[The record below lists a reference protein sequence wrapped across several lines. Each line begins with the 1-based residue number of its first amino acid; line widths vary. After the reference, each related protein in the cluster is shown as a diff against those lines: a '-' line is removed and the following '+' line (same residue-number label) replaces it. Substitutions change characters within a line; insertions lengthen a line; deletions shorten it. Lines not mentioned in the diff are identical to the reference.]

1 MALDAVCLRAVL
13 EELRPQLLDLR
24 IDKVQQPARDQ
35 VILLVRGNR
44 RLLLNA
50 GANAPR
56 LQLTELTRDNPAEP
70 PMFCM
75 LLRKHLVGGR
85 VESLTQPGMERAA
98 ELALRVTDEFGRE
111 SRRYLILE
119 AIGRR
124 SNLILLDGERRIID
138 CLRRVDSEMSP
149 ERQVLPGL
157 FYELPPTHEKRPFT
171 EGTEEDFRAALA
183 AARPER
189 QADAFL
195 LDTYFGLSPLV
206 ARELVFQAAGD
217 SGKRVYELTPEAA
230 SGLWKA
236 VMDLRRRVEEGDYQ
250 PICLC
255 REGKAAEF
263 SYLPIRQYGKLMENR
278 EMESFSALMDTFY
291 ESRERE
297 ERTRQRGQDLI
308 RSVTSARDRCRR
320 KLNQQRQEFDRCQD
334 RDRLRISG
342 ELITA
347 NLYRMERGQSKLVAE
362 NYYDPEGGEITI
374 PLDPLL
380 TPQQNAAKYYK
391 RYTKAR
397 TAERYLTEQMAIAE
411 RDEAYLESVLEELR
425 QAETEQDF
433 LDIREELRE
442 NGFLKRS
449 GKEKNVL
456 KRATKPREFRT
467 SGGWRVLVGRN
478 NRQND
483 QLTTKTADYRD
494 LWLHTRKIHGSHV
507 ILCSGGQEVPEED
520 LRQAARLAAY
530 FSQARDSANVPVDC
544 AAVRYVKKPAGARPG
559 MVTYTNARTVYVT
572 PEEAEVKALFTER
585 RGKNGGGVRD
595 RSPQ

>member
-1 MALDAVCLRAVL
+1 MALDAVCLRAVI

-24 IDKVQQPARDQ
+24 VDKVQQPSRDQ
-35 VILLVRGNR
+35 VILLLRGSR

-50 GANAPR
+50 GAGSPR
-56 LQLTELTRDNPAEP
+56 IHFTELLRDNPAEP

-75 LLRKHLVGGR
+75 LLRKYLVGGR
-85 VESLTQPGMERAA
+85 VESLTQPGMERSA
-98 ELALRVTDEFGRE
+98 ELTLRVTDEFGRE
-111 SRRYLILE
+111 SRRTLVLE

-124 SNLILLDGERRIID
+124 SNLILLDEERRIID

-171 EGTEEDFRAALA
+171 EGDEADFRAALA
-183 AARPER
+183 AANPER
-189 QADAFL
+189 PADAFL

-217 SGKRVYELTPEAA
+217 SGKRVYELTEAQETA
-230 SGLWKA
+230 LWQA
-236 VMDLRRRVEEGDYQ
+236 VLSLRQRVEDGDFQ
-250 PICLC
+250 PICLY
-255 REGKAAEF
+255 RDGKPAEF
-263 SYLPIRQYGKLMENR
+263 SYLPIRQYGDLMENR
-278 EMESFSALMDTFY
+278 EMESFSALMDVFY

-320 KLNQQRQEFDRCQD
+320 KLAQQRQEFAKCQD
-334 RDRLRISG
+334 RDQLRISG

-347 NLYRMERGQSKLVAE
+347 NLYRMERGQTKLTAE
-362 NYYDPEGGEITI
+362 NYYDPDCREITI

-397 TAERYLTEQMAIAE
+397 TAEKYLTEQMALAE

-433 LDIREELRE
+433 LDIRAELRE

-449 GKEKNVL
+449 GKEKKEL

-494 LWLHTRKIHGSHV
+494 LWLHTQKIHGSHV
-507 ILCSGGQEVPEED
+507 ILCCQGQEVPEED
-520 LRQAARLAAY
+520 LLQAARLAAY
-530 FSQARDSANVPVDC
+530 FSQAKDSANVPVDC

-559 MVTYTNARTVYVT
+559 MVTYTNARTLYVT
-572 PEEAEVKALFTER
+572 PEEAEVKALSAER
-585 RGKNGGGVRD
+585 KGKNGGEVR
-595 RSPQ
+595 Q

>member
-1 MALDAVCLRAVL
+1 MALDAVCLRAVI

-24 IDKVQQPARDQ
+24 VDKVQQPSRDQ
-35 VILLVRGNR
+35 VILLLRGSR

-50 GANAPR
+50 GAGSPR
-56 LQLTELTRDNPAEP
+56 IHFTELLRDNPAEP

-75 LLRKHLVGGR
+75 LLRKYLVGGR
-85 VESLTQPGMERAA
+85 VESLTQPGMERSA
-98 ELALRVTDEFGRE
+98 ELTLRVTDEFGRE
-111 SRRYLILE
+111 SRRTLVLE

-124 SNLILLDGERRIID
+124 SNLILLDEERRIID

-171 EGTEEDFRAALA
+171 EGDEADFRAALA
-183 AARPER
+183 AANPER
-189 QADAFL
+189 PADAFL

-217 SGKRVYELTPEAA
+217 SGKRVYELTEAQETA
-230 SGLWKA
+230 LWQA
-236 VMDLRRRVEEGDYQ
+236 VLSLRQRVEDGDFQ
-250 PICLC
+250 PICLY
-255 REGKAAEF
+255 RDGKPAEF
-263 SYLPIRQYGKLMENR
+263 SYLPIRQYGDLMENR
-278 EMESFSALMDTFY
+278 EMESFSALMDVFY

-320 KLNQQRQEFDRCQD
+320 KLAQQRQEFAKCQD
-334 RDRLRISG
+334 RDQLRISG

-347 NLYRMERGQSKLVAE
+347 NLYRMERGQTKLTAE
-362 NYYDPEGGEITI
+362 NYYDPDCREITI

-397 TAERYLTEQMAIAE
+397 TAEKYLTEQMALAE

-433 LDIREELRE
+433 LDIRAELRE

-449 GKEKNVL
+449 GKEKKEL
-456 KRATKPREFRT
+456 KRVTKPREFRT

-494 LWLHTRKIHGSHV
+494 LWLHTQKIHGSHV
-507 ILCSGGQEVPEED
+507 ILCCQGQEVPEED
-520 LRQAARLAAY
+520 LLQAARLAAY
-530 FSQARDSANVPVDC
+530 FSQAKDSANVPVDC

-559 MVTYTNARTVYVT
+559 MVTYTNARTLYVT
-572 PEEAEVKALFTER
+572 PEEAEVKALSAER
-585 RGKNGGGVRD
+585 KGKNGGEVR
-595 RSPQ
+595 Q

>member
-1 MALDAVCLRAVL
+1 MALDAVCLRAVI

-24 IDKVQQPARDQ
+24 VDKVQQPSRDQ
-35 VILLVRGNR
+35 VILLLRGSR

-50 GANAPR
+50 GAGSPR
-56 LQLTELTRDNPAEP
+56 IHFTELLRDNPAEP

-75 LLRKHLVGGR
+75 LLRKYLVGGR
-85 VESLTQPGMERAA
+85 VESLTQPGMERSA
-98 ELALRVTDEFGRE
+98 ELTLRVTDEFGRE
-111 SRRYLILE
+111 SRRTLVLE

-124 SNLILLDGERRIID
+124 SNLILLDEERRIID

-171 EGTEEDFRAALA
+171 EGDEADFRAALA
-183 AARPER
+183 AANPER
-189 QADAFL
+189 PADAFL

-217 SGKRVYELTPEAA
+217 SGKRVYELTEAQETA
-230 SGLWKA
+230 LWQA
-236 VMDLRRRVEEGDYQ
+236 VLSLRQRVEDGDFQ
-250 PICLC
+250 PICLY
-255 REGKAAEF
+255 RDGKPAEF
-263 SYLPIRQYGKLMENR
+263 SYLPIRQYGDLMENR
-278 EMESFSALMDTFY
+278 EMESFSALMDVFY

-320 KLNQQRQEFDRCQD
+320 KLAQQRQEYAKCQD
-334 RDRLRISG
+334 RDQLRISG

-347 NLYRMERGQSKLVAE
+347 NLYRMERGQTKLTAE
-362 NYYDPEGGEITI
+362 NYYDPDCREITI

-397 TAERYLTEQMAIAE
+397 TAEKYLTEQMALAE

-433 LDIREELRE
+433 LDIRAELRE

-449 GKEKNVL
+449 GKEKKEL

-494 LWLHTRKIHGSHV
+494 LWLHTQKIHGSHV
-507 ILCSGGQEVPEED
+507 ILCCQGQEVPEED
-520 LRQAARLAAY
+520 LLQAARLAAY
-530 FSQARDSANVPVDC
+530 FSQAKDSANVPVDC

-559 MVTYTNARTVYVT
+559 MVTYTNARTLYVT
-572 PEEAEVKALFTER
+572 PEEAEVKALSAER
-585 RGKNGGGVRD
+585 KGKNGGQVR
-595 RSPQ
+595 Q

>member
-1 MALDAVCLRAVL
+1 MALDAVCLRAVI

-24 IDKVQQPARDQ
+24 VDKVQQPSRDQ
-35 VILLVRGNR
+35 VILLLRGSR

-50 GANAPR
+50 SAGSPR
-56 LQLTELTRDNPAEP
+56 IHFTELLRDNPAEP

-75 LLRKHLVGGR
+75 LLRKYLVGGR
-85 VESLTQPGMERAA
+85 VESLTQPGMERSA
-98 ELALRVTDEFGRE
+98 ELTLRVTDEFGRE
-111 SRRYLILE
+111 SRRTLVLE

-124 SNLILLDGERRIID
+124 SNLILLDEERRIID

-171 EGTEEDFRAALA
+171 EGDEADFRAALA
-183 AARPER
+183 AANPER
-189 QADAFL
+189 PADAFL

-217 SGKRVYELTPEAA
+217 SGKRVYELTEAQETA
-230 SGLWKA
+230 LWQA
-236 VMDLRRRVEEGDYQ
+236 VLSLRQRVEDGDFQ
-250 PICLC
+250 PICLY
-255 REGKAAEF
+255 RDGKPAEF
-263 SYLPIRQYGKLMENR
+263 SYLPIRQYGDLMENR
-278 EMESFSALMDTFY
+278 EMESFSALMDVFY

-320 KLNQQRQEFDRCQD
+320 KLAQQRQEFAKCQD
-334 RDRLRISG
+334 RDQLRISG

-347 NLYRMERGQSKLVAE
+347 NLYRMERGQTKLTAE
-362 NYYDPEGGEITI
+362 NYYDPDCREITI

-397 TAERYLTEQMAIAE
+397 TAEKYLTEQMALAE

-433 LDIREELRE
+433 LDIRAELRE

-449 GKEKNVL
+449 GKEKKEL

-494 LWLHTRKIHGSHV
+494 LWLHTQKIHGSHV
-507 ILCSGGQEVPEED
+507 ILCCQGQAVPEED
-520 LRQAARLAAY
+520 LLQAARLAAY
-530 FSQARDSANVPVDC
+530 FSQAKDSANVPVDC
-544 AAVRYVKKPAGARPG
+544 AVVRYVKKPAGARPG
-559 MVTYTNARTVYVT
+559 MVTYTNARTLYVT
-572 PEEAEVKALFTER
+572 PEEAEVKALSAER
-585 RGKNGGGVRD
+585 KGKNGGEVR
-595 RSPQ
+595 Q

>member
-1 MALDAVCLRAVL
+1 MALDAICLQSVVR
-13 EELRPQLLDLR
+13 ELKSQIVGAR
-24 IDKVQQPARDQ
+24 IEKIQQPARDQ
-35 VILLVRGNR
+35 IVLLLRGSR
-44 RLLLNA
+44 RLLVCA
-50 GANAPR
+50 GVGQPR
-56 LQLTELTRDNPAEP
+56 LHLTRLLRDNPSQP

-75 LLRKHLVGGR
+75 LLRKYLAGGR
-85 VESLTQPGMERAA
+85 IAALRQA
-98 ELALRVTDEFGRE
+98 ELERVVELEIEALDELGE
-111 SRRYLILE
+111 QSRFRLILE
-119 AIGRR
+119 AMGRR
-124 SNLILLDGERRIID
+124 SNLILCAADGHIID
-138 CLRRVDSEMSP
+138 CLRRVDFEMSQ

-171 EGTEEDFRAALA
+171 EGDEADFRAALA
-183 AARPER
+183 AANPER
-189 QADAFL
+189 PADAFL

-217 SGKRVYELTPEAA
+217 SGKRVYELTEAQETA
-230 SGLWKA
+230 LWQA
-236 VMDLRRRVEEGDYQ
+236 VLSLRQRVEDGDFQ
-250 PICLC
+250 PICLY
-255 REGKAAEF
+255 RDGKPAEF
-263 SYLPIRQYGKLMENR
+263 SYLPIRQYGDLMENR
-278 EMESFSALMDTFY
+278 EMESFSALMDVFY

-320 KLNQQRQEFDRCQD
+320 KLAQQRQEYAKCQD
-334 RDRLRISG
+334 RDQLRISG

-347 NLYRMERGQSKLVAE
+347 NLYRMERGQTKLTAE
-362 NYYDPEGGEITI
+362 NYYDPDCREITI

-397 TAERYLTEQMAIAE
+397 TAEKYLTEQMALAE

-433 LDIREELRE
+433 LDIRTELRE

-449 GKEKNVL
+449 GKEKKEL

-494 LWLHTRKIHGSHV
+494 LWLHTQKIHGSHV
-507 ILCSGGQEVPEED
+507 ILCCQGQAVPEED
-520 LRQAARLAAY
+520 LLQAARLAAY
-530 FSQARDSANVPVDC
+530 FSQAKDSANVPVDC

-559 MVTYTNARTVYVT
+559 MVTYTNARTLYVT
-572 PEEAEVKALFTER
+572 PEEAEVKALSAER
-585 RGKNGGGVRD
+585 KGKNGGEVR
-595 RSPQ
+595 Q

>member
-1 MALDAVCLRAVL
+1 MALDAVCLRAVI

-24 IDKVQQPARDQ
+24 VDKVQQPSRDQ
-35 VILLVRGNR
+35 VILLLRGSR

-50 GANAPR
+50 SAGSPR
-56 LQLTELTRDNPAEP
+56 IHFTELLRDNPAEP

-75 LLRKHLVGGR
+75 LLRKYLVGGR
-85 VESLTQPGMERAA
+85 VESLTQPGMERSA
-98 ELALRVTDEFGRE
+98 ELTFRVTDEFGRE
-111 SRRYLILE
+111 SRRTLVLE

-124 SNLILLDGERRIID
+124 SNLILLDEERRIID

-157 FYELPPTHEKRPFT
+157 FYELPPTHEKRPIT
-171 EGTEEDFRAALA
+171 EGDEEDFRAALA
-183 AARPER
+183 AANPER
-189 QADAFL
+189 PADAFL

-217 SGKRVYELTPEAA
+217 SGKRVYELTPEQEAA
-230 SGLWKA
+230 LWQA
-236 VMDLRRRVEEGDYQ
+236 LLSLRRRVEDGDFQ
-250 PICLC
+250 PICLYWD
-255 REGKAAEF
+255 GKPAEF
-263 SYLPIRQYGKLMENR
+263 SYLPIRQYGDLMENR
-278 EMESFSALMDTFY
+278 EMESFSALMDVFY

-320 KLNQQRQEFDRCQD
+320 KLAQQRQEFAKCRD
-334 RDRLRISG
+334 RDQLRISG

-347 NLYRMERGQSKLVAE
+347 NLYRMERGQTKLTAE
-362 NYYDPEGGEITI
+362 NYYDPDCREITI

-397 TAERYLTEQMAIAE
+397 TAEKYLTEQMALAE

-433 LDIREELRE
+433 LDIRAELRE

-449 GKEKNVL
+449 GKEKKEL

-494 LWLHTRKIHGSHV
+494 LWLHTQKIHGSHV
-507 ILCSGGQEVPEED
+507 ILCCQGQAVPEED
-520 LRQAARLAAY
+520 LLQAARLAAY
-530 FSQARDSANVPVDC
+530 FSQAKDSANVPVDC

-559 MVTYTNARTVYVT
+559 MVTYTNARTLYVT
-572 PEEAEVKALFTER
+572 PDAGEAKALSTER
-585 RGKNGGGVRD
+585 KGKNGGEVRN
-595 RSPQ
+595 

>member
-1 MALDAVCLRAVL
+1 MALDAVCLRAVI

-24 IDKVQQPARDQ
+24 VDKVQQPSRDQ
-35 VILLVRGNR
+35 VILLLRGSR

-50 GANAPR
+50 GAGSPR
-56 LQLTELTRDNPAEP
+56 IHFTELLRDNPAEP

-75 LLRKHLVGGR
+75 LLRKYLVGGR
-85 VESLTQPGMERAA
+85 VESLTQPGMERSA
-98 ELALRVTDEFGRE
+98 ELTLRVTDEFGRE
-111 SRRYLILE
+111 SRRTLVLE

-124 SNLILLDGERRIID
+124 SNLILLDEERRIID

-171 EGTEEDFRAALA
+171 EGDEADFRAALA
-183 AARPER
+183 AANPER
-189 QADAFL
+189 PADAFL

-217 SGKRVYELTPEAA
+217 SGKRVYELTEAQETA
-230 SGLWKA
+230 LWQA
-236 VMDLRRRVEEGDYQ
+236 VLSLRQRVEDGDFQ
-250 PICLC
+250 PICLY
-255 REGKAAEF
+255 RDGKPAEF
-263 SYLPIRQYGKLMENR
+263 SYLPIRQYGDLMENR
-278 EMESFSALMDTFY
+278 EMESFSALMDVFY

-320 KLNQQRQEFDRCQD
+320 KLAQQRQEYAKCQD
-334 RDRLRISG
+334 RDQLRISG

-347 NLYRMERGQSKLVAE
+347 NLYRMERGQTKLTAE
-362 NYYDPEGGEITI
+362 NYYDPDCREITI

-397 TAERYLTEQMAIAE
+397 TAEKYLTEQMALAE

-433 LDIREELRE
+433 LDIRAELRE

-449 GKEKNVL
+449 GKEKKEL

-494 LWLHTRKIHGSHV
+494 LWLHTQKIHGSHV
-507 ILCSGGQEVPEED
+507 ILCCQGRAVPEED
-520 LRQAARLAAY
+520 LLQAARLAAY
-530 FSQARDSANVPVDC
+530 FSQAKDSANVPVDC

-559 MVTYTNARTVYVT
+559 MVTYTNARTLYVT
-572 PEEAEVKALFTER
+572 PEEAEVKALSAER
-585 RGKNGGGVRD
+585 KGKNGGQVR
-595 RSPQ
+595 Q

>member
-1 MALDAVCLRAVL
+1 MALDAVCLRAVI

-24 IDKVQQPARDQ
+24 VDKVQQPSRDQ
-35 VILLVRGNR
+35 VILLLRGSR

-50 GANAPR
+50 GAGSPR
-56 LQLTELTRDNPAEP
+56 IHFTELLRDNPAEP

-75 LLRKHLVGGR
+75 LLRKYLVGGR
-85 VESLTQPGMERAA
+85 VESLTQPGMERSA
-98 ELALRVTDEFGRE
+98 ELTLRVTDEFGRE
-111 SRRYLILE
+111 SRRTLVLE

-124 SNLILLDGERRIID
+124 SNLILLDEERRIID

-171 EGTEEDFRAALA
+171 EGDEADFRAALA
-183 AARPER
+183 AANPER
-189 QADAFL
+189 PADAFL

-217 SGKRVYELTPEAA
+217 SGKRVYELTEAQETA
-230 SGLWKA
+230 LWQA
-236 VMDLRRRVEEGDYQ
+236 VLSLRQRVEDGDFQ
-250 PICLC
+250 PICLYQD
-255 REGKAAEF
+255 GKPAEF
-263 SYLPIRQYGKLMENR
+263 SYLPIRQYGDLMENR
-278 EMESFSALMDTFY
+278 EMESFSALMDVFY

-297 ERTRQRGQDLI
+297 ERTRQRGQYLI

-320 KLNQQRQEFDRCQD
+320 KLAQQRQEFAKCQD
-334 RDRLRISG
+334 RDQLRISG

-347 NLYRMERGQSKLVAE
+347 NLYRMERGQTKLTAE
-362 NYYDPEGGEITI
+362 NYYDPDCREITI

-397 TAERYLTEQMAIAE
+397 TAEKYLTEQMALAE

-433 LDIREELRE
+433 LDIRAELRE

-449 GKEKNVL
+449 GKEKKEL

-494 LWLHTRKIHGSHV
+494 LWLHTQKIHGSHV
-507 ILCSGGQEVPEED
+507 ILCCQGQEVPEED
-520 LRQAARLAAY
+520 LLQAARLAAY
-530 FSQARDSANVPVDC
+530 FSQAKDSANVPVDC

-559 MVTYTNARTVYVT
+559 MVTYTNARTLYVT
-572 PEEAEVKALFTER
+572 PDAGEAKALSAER
-585 RGKNGGGVRD
+585 KGKNGGEVRN
-595 RSPQ
+595 

>member
-24 IDKVQQPARDQ
+24 VDKVQQPSRDQ
-35 VILLVRGNR
+35 VILLLRGNR

-50 GANAPR
+50 GAGSPR
-56 LQLTELTRDNPAEP
+56 IHFTELLRDNPAEP

-75 LLRKHLVGGR
+75 LLRKYLVGGR
-85 VESLTQPGMERAA
+85 VESLTQPGMERSA
-98 ELALRVTDEFGRE
+98 ELTFRVTDEFGRE
-111 SRRYLILE
+111 SRRTLVLE

-124 SNLILLDGERRIID
+124 SNLILLDEERRIID

-171 EGTEEDFRAALA
+171 EGDEADFRAALA
-183 AARPER
+183 AANPER
-189 QADAFL
+189 PADAFL

-217 SGKRVYELTPEAA
+217 SGKRVYELTPEQETA
-230 SGLWKA
+230 LWQA
-236 VMDLRRRVEEGDYQ
+236 VLSLRRRVEDGDFQ
-250 PICLC
+250 PICLY
-255 REGKAAEF
+255 RDGKPAEF
-263 SYLPIRQYGKLMENR
+263 SYLPIRQYGDLMENR
-278 EMESFSALMDTFY
+278 PMESFSALMDVFY

-320 KLNQQRQEFDRCQD
+320 KLAQQRQEFAKCRD
-334 RDRLRISG
+334 RDQLRISG

-347 NLYRMERGQSKLVAE
+347 NLYRMERGQTKLTAE
-362 NYYDPEGGEITI
+362 NYYDPDCREITI

-397 TAERYLTEQMAIAE
+397 TAEKYLTEQMAIAE

-433 LDIREELRE
+433 LDIRAELRE

-449 GKEKNVL
+449 GKEKKEL

-483 QLTTKTADYRD
+483 RLTTKDADKRD
-494 LWLHTRKIHGSHV
+494 IWLHTQKIHGSHV
-507 ILCSGGQEVPEED
+507 ILCTGGAEPDQQSLLE
-520 LRQAARLAAY
+520 AASLAAY
-530 FSQARDSANVPVDC
+530 FSQAQDSTKVPVDYTP
-544 AAVRYVKKPAGARPG
+544 VKFVKKPAGARPG
-559 MVTYTNARTVYVT
+559 MVIYTTYQTLLAD
-572 PEEAEVKALFTER
+572 PDEELVKRLA
-585 RGKNGGGVRD
+585 GK
-595 RSPQ
+595 

>member
-1 MALDAVCLRAVL
+1 MALDAVCLRAVI

-24 IDKVQQPARDQ
+24 VDKVQQPSRDQ
-35 VILLVRGNR
+35 VILLLRGSR

-50 GANAPR
+50 GAGSPR
-56 LQLTELTRDNPAEP
+56 IHFTELLRDNPAEP

-75 LLRKHLVGGR
+75 LLRKYLVGGR
-85 VESLTQPGMERAA
+85 VESLTQPGMERSA
-98 ELALRVTDEFGRE
+98 ELTLRVTDEFGRE
-111 SRRYLILE
+111 SRRTLVLE

-124 SNLILLDGERRIID
+124 SNLILLDEERRIID

-171 EGTEEDFRAALA
+171 EGDEADFRAALA
-183 AARPER
+183 AANPER
-189 QADAFL
+189 PADAFL

-217 SGKRVYELTPEAA
+217 SGKRVYELTEAQETA
-230 SGLWKA
+230 LWQA
-236 VMDLRRRVEEGDYQ
+236 VLSLRQRVEDGDFQ
-250 PICLC
+250 PICLY
-255 REGKAAEF
+255 RDGKPAEF
-263 SYLPIRQYGKLMENR
+263 SYLPIRQYGDLMENR
-278 EMESFSALMDTFY
+278 PMESFSALMDVFY

-320 KLNQQRQEFDRCQD
+320 KLAQQRQEYAKCQD
-334 RDRLRISG
+334 RDQLRISG

-347 NLYRMERGQSKLVAE
+347 NLYRMERGQTKLTAE
-362 NYYDPEGGEITI
+362 NYYDPDCREITI

-397 TAERYLTEQMAIAE
+397 TAEKYLTEQMALAE

-433 LDIREELRE
+433 LDIRAELRE

-449 GKEKNVL
+449 GKEKKEL

-494 LWLHTRKIHGSHV
+494 LWLHTQKIHGSHV
-507 ILCSGGQEVPEED
+507 ILCCQGQAVPEED
-520 LRQAARLAAY
+520 LLQAARLAAY
-530 FSQARDSANVPVDC
+530 FSQAKDSANVPVDC
-544 AAVRYVKKPAGARPG
+544 AVVRYVKKPAGARPG
-559 MVTYTNARTVYVT
+559 MVTYTNARTLYVT
-572 PEEAEVKALFTER
+572 PDADEAKALSTER
-585 RGKNGGGVRD
+585 KGKNGGEVRN
-595 RSPQ
+595 

>member
-24 IDKVQQPARDQ
+24 IDKVQQPSRDQ
-35 VILLVRGNR
+35 VILLLRGNR

-50 GANAPR
+50 GAGSPR
-56 LQLTELTRDNPAEP
+56 IHFTELLRDNPAEP

-75 LLRKHLVGGR
+75 LLRKYLVGGR
-85 VESLTQPGMERAA
+85 VESLTQPGMERSA
-98 ELALRVTDEFGRE
+98 ELTFRVTDEFGRE
-111 SRRYLILE
+111 SRRTLVLE

-124 SNLILLDGERRIID
+124 SNLILLDEERRIID

-171 EGTEEDFRAALA
+171 EGDEADFRAALA
-183 AARPER
+183 AANPER
-189 QADAFL
+189 PADAFL

-217 SGKRVYELTPEAA
+217 SGKRVYELTPEQETA
-230 SGLWKA
+230 LWQA
-236 VMDLRRRVEEGDYQ
+236 ILSLRRRVEDGDFQ
-250 PICLC
+250 PICLY
-255 REGKAAEF
+255 RDGKPAEF
-263 SYLPIRQYGKLMENR
+263 SYLPIRQYGDLMENR
-278 EMESFSALMDTFY
+278 PMESFSALMDVFY

-297 ERTRQRGQDLI
+297 ERTRQLGQDLI

-320 KLNQQRQEFDRCQD
+320 KLAQQRQEFAKCRD
-334 RDRLRISG
+334 RDQLRISG

-347 NLYRMERGQSKLVAE
+347 NLYRMERGQTKLTAE
-362 NYYDPEGGEITI
+362 NYYDPDCREITI

-397 TAERYLTEQMAIAE
+397 TAEKYLTEQMALAE

-433 LDIREELRE
+433 LDIRAELRE

-449 GKEKNVL
+449 GKEKKEL

-494 LWLHTRKIHGSHV
+494 LWLHTQKIHGSHV
-507 ILCSGGQEVPEED
+507 ILCCQGQEVPEED
-520 LRQAARLAAY
+520 LLQAARLAAY
-530 FSQARDSANVPVDC
+530 FSQAKDSANVPVDC

-559 MVTYTNARTVYVT
+559 MVTYTNARTLYVT
-572 PEEAEVKALFTER
+572 PDAGEAKALSAER
-585 RGKNGGGVRD
+585 KGKNGGEVRN
-595 RSPQ
+595 

>member
-1 MALDAVCLRAVL
+1 MALDAVCLRAVI

-24 IDKVQQPARDQ
+24 VDKVQQPSRDQ
-35 VILLVRGNR
+35 VILLLRGSR

-50 GANAPR
+50 GAGSPR
-56 LQLTELTRDNPAEP
+56 IHFTELLRDNPAEP

-75 LLRKHLVGGR
+75 LLRKYLVGGR
-85 VESLTQPGMERAA
+85 VESLTQPGMERSA
-98 ELALRVTDEFGRE
+98 ELTLRVTDEFGRE
-111 SRRYLILE
+111 SRRTLVLE

-124 SNLILLDGERRIID
+124 SNLILLDEERRIID

-171 EGTEEDFRAALA
+171 EGDEADFRAALA
-183 AARPER
+183 AANPER
-189 QADAFL
+189 PADAFL

-217 SGKRVYELTPEAA
+217 SGKRVYELTEAQETA
-230 SGLWKA
+230 LWQA
-236 VMDLRRRVEEGDYQ
+236 VLSLRQRVEDGDFQ
-250 PICLC
+250 PICLY
-255 REGKAAEF
+255 RDGKPAEF
-263 SYLPIRQYGKLMENR
+263 SYLPIRQYGDLMENR
-278 EMESFSALMDTFY
+278 EMESFSALMDVFY

-320 KLNQQRQEFDRCQD
+320 KLAQQRQEYAKCQD
-334 RDRLRISG
+334 RDQLRISG

-347 NLYRMERGQSKLVAE
+347 NLYRMERGQTKLTAE
-362 NYYDPEGGEITI
+362 NYYDPDCREITI

-397 TAERYLTEQMAIAE
+397 TAEKYLTEQMALAE

-433 LDIREELRE
+433 LDIRAELRE

-449 GKEKNVL
+449 GKEKKEL

-494 LWLHTRKIHGSHV
+494 LWLHTQKIHGSHV
-507 ILCSGGQEVPEED
+507 ILCCQGQAVPEED
-520 LRQAARLAAY
+520 LLQAARLAAY
-530 FSQARDSANVPVDC
+530 FSQAKDSANVPVDC

-559 MVTYTNARTVYVT
+559 MVTYTNARTLYVT
-572 PEEAEVKALFTER
+572 PEEAEVKALSAAR
-585 RGKNGGGVRD
+585 KGKNGGQVR
-595 RSPQ
+595 Q

>member
-1 MALDAVCLRAVL
+1 MALDAVCLRAVI

-24 IDKVQQPARDQ
+24 VDKVQQPSRDQ
-35 VILLVRGNR
+35 VILLLRGSR

-50 GANAPR
+50 GAGSPR
-56 LQLTELTRDNPAEP
+56 IHFTELLRDNPAEP

-75 LLRKHLVGGR
+75 LLRKYLVGGR
-85 VESLTQPGMERAA
+85 VESLTQPGMERSA
-98 ELALRVTDEFGRE
+98 ELTFRVTDEFGRE
-111 SRRYLILE
+111 SRRTLVLE

-124 SNLILLDGERRIID
+124 SNLILLDEERRIID

-171 EGTEEDFRAALA
+171 EGDEADFRAALA
-183 AARPER
+183 AANPER
-189 QADAFL
+189 PADAFL

-217 SGKRVYELTPEAA
+217 SGKRVYELTEAQETA
-230 SGLWKA
+230 LWQA
-236 VMDLRRRVEEGDYQ
+236 VLSLRQRVEDGDFQ
-250 PICLC
+250 PICLY
-255 REGKAAEF
+255 RDGKPAEF
-263 SYLPIRQYGKLMENR
+263 SYLPIRQYGDLMENR
-278 EMESFSALMDTFY
+278 EMESFSALMDVFY

-320 KLNQQRQEFDRCQD
+320 KLAQQRQEFAKCQD
-334 RDRLRISG
+334 RDQLRISG

-347 NLYRMERGQSKLVAE
+347 NLYRMERGQTKLTAE
-362 NYYDPEGGEITI
+362 NYYDPDCREITI

-397 TAERYLTEQMAIAE
+397 TAEKYLTEQMALAE

-433 LDIREELRE
+433 LDIRAELRE

-449 GKEKNVL
+449 GKEKKEL

-494 LWLHTRKIHGSHV
+494 LWLHTQKIHGSHV
-507 ILCSGGQEVPEED
+507 ILCCQGQAVPEED
-520 LRQAARLAAY
+520 LLQAARLAAY
-530 FSQARDSANVPVDC
+530 FSQAKDSANVPVDC

-559 MVTYTNARTVYVT
+559 MVTYTNARTLYVT
-572 PEEAEVKALFTER
+572 PEEAEVKALSAER
-585 RGKNGGGVRD
+585 KGKNGGQVR
-595 RSPQ
+595 Q

>member
-24 IDKVQQPARDQ
+24 IDKVQQPSRDQ
-35 VILLVRGNR
+35 VILLLRGNR

-50 GANAPR
+50 GAGSPR
-56 LQLTELTRDNPAEP
+56 IHFTELLRDNPAEP

-75 LLRKHLVGGR
+75 LLRKYLVGGR
-85 VESLTQPGMERAA
+85 VESLTQPGMERSA
-98 ELALRVTDEFGRE
+98 ELTLRVTDEFGRE
-111 SRRYLILE
+111 SRRTLVLE

-124 SNLILLDGERRIID
+124 SNLILLDEERRIID

-171 EGTEEDFRAALA
+171 EGDEADFRAALA
-183 AARPER
+183 AANPER
-189 QADAFL
+189 PADAFL

-217 SGKRVYELTPEAA
+217 SGKRVYELTEAQETA
-230 SGLWKA
+230 LWQA
-236 VMDLRRRVEEGDYQ
+236 ILALRQRVEDGDFQ
-250 PICLC
+250 PICLY
-255 REGKAAEF
+255 RDGKPAEF
-263 SYLPIRQYGKLMENR
+263 SYLPIRQYGDLMENR
-278 EMESFSALMDTFY
+278 EMESFSALMDVFY

-320 KLNQQRQEFDRCQD
+320 KLAQQRQEFAKCQD
-334 RDRLRISG
+334 RDQLRISG

-347 NLYRMERGQSKLVAE
+347 NLYRMERGQTKLTAE
-362 NYYDPEGGEITI
+362 NYYDPDCREITI

-397 TAERYLTEQMAIAE
+397 TAEKYLTEQMALAE

-433 LDIREELRE
+433 LDIRAELRE

-449 GKEKNVL
+449 GKEKKEL

-494 LWLHTRKIHGSHV
+494 LWLHTQKIHGSHV
-507 ILCSGGQEVPEED
+507 ILCCQGQEVPEED
-520 LRQAARLAAY
+520 LLQAARLAAY
-530 FSQARDSANVPVDC
+530 FSQAKDSANVPVDC

-559 MVTYTNARTVYVT
+559 MVTYTNARTLYVT
-572 PEEAEVKALFTER
+572 PEEAEVKALSAER
-585 RGKNGGGVRD
+585 KGKNGGEVR
-595 RSPQ
+595 Q

>member
-1 MALDAVCLRAVL
+1 MALDAVCLRAVI

-24 IDKVQQPARDQ
+24 VDKVQQPSRDQ
-35 VILLVRGNR
+35 VILLLRGSR

-50 GANAPR
+50 GAGSPR
-56 LQLTELTRDNPAEP
+56 IHFTELLRDNPAEP

-75 LLRKHLVGGR
+75 LLRKYLVGGR
-85 VESLTQPGMERAA
+85 VESLTQPGMERSA
-98 ELALRVTDEFGRE
+98 ELTLRVTDEFGRE
-111 SRRYLILE
+111 SRRTLVLE

-124 SNLILLDGERRIID
+124 SNLILLDEERRIID

-171 EGTEEDFRAALA
+171 EGDEADFRAALA
-183 AARPER
+183 AANPER
-189 QADAFL
+189 PADAFL

-217 SGKRVYELTPEAA
+217 SGKRVYELTEAQETA
-230 SGLWKA
+230 LWQA
-236 VMDLRRRVEEGDYQ
+236 VLSLRQRVEDGDFQ
-250 PICLC
+250 PICLY
-255 REGKAAEF
+255 RDGKPAEF
-263 SYLPIRQYGKLMENR
+263 SYLPIRQYGDLMENR
-278 EMESFSALMDTFY
+278 EMESFSALMDVFY

-320 KLNQQRQEFDRCQD
+320 KLAQQRQEYAKCQD
-334 RDRLRISG
+334 RDQLRISG

-347 NLYRMERGQSKLVAE
+347 NLYRMERGQTKLTAE
-362 NYYDPEGGEITI
+362 NYYDPDCREITI

-397 TAERYLTEQMAIAE
+397 TAEKYLTEQMALAE

-433 LDIREELRE
+433 LDIRAELRE

-449 GKEKNVL
+449 GKEKKEL

-494 LWLHTRKIHGSHV
+494 LWLHTQKIHGSHV
-507 ILCSGGQEVPEED
+507 ILCCQGQEVPEED
-520 LRQAARLAAY
+520 LLQAARLAAY
-530 FSQARDSANVPVDC
+530 FSQAKDSANVPVDC

-559 MVTYTNARTVYVT
+559 MVTYTNARTLYVT
-572 PEEAEVKALFTER
+572 PEEAEVKALSAER
-585 RGKNGGGVRD
+585 KGKNGGEVR
-595 RSPQ
+595 Q

>member
-1 MALDAVCLRAVL
+1 MALDAVCLRAVI

-24 IDKVQQPARDQ
+24 VDKVQQPSRDQ
-35 VILLVRGNR
+35 VILLLRGSR

-50 GANAPR
+50 SAGSPR
-56 LQLTELTRDNPAEP
+56 IHFTELLRDNPAEP

-75 LLRKHLVGGR
+75 LLRKYLVGGR
-85 VESLTQPGMERAA
+85 VESLTQPGMERSA
-98 ELALRVTDEFGRE
+98 ELTLRVTDEFGRE
-111 SRRYLILE
+111 SRRTLVLE

-124 SNLILLDGERRIID
+124 SNLILLDEERRIID

-171 EGTEEDFRAALA
+171 EGDEADFRTALA
-183 AARPER
+183 AANPER
-189 QADAFL
+189 PADAFL

-217 SGKRVYELTPEAA
+217 SGKRVYELTEAQETA
-230 SGLWKA
+230 LWQA
-236 VMDLRRRVEEGDYQ
+236 ILALRQRVEDGDFQ
-250 PICLC
+250 PICLY
-255 REGKAAEF
+255 RDGKPAEF
-263 SYLPIRQYGKLMENR
+263 SYLPIRQYGDLMENR
-278 EMESFSALMDTFY
+278 EMESFSALMDVFY

-320 KLNQQRQEFDRCQD
+320 KLAQQRQEFAKCQD
-334 RDRLRISG
+334 RDQLRISG

-347 NLYRMERGQSKLVAE
+347 NLYRMERGQTKLTAE
-362 NYYDPEGGEITI
+362 NYYDPDCREITI

-397 TAERYLTEQMAIAE
+397 TAEKYLTEQMALAE

-433 LDIREELRE
+433 LDIRAELRE

-449 GKEKNVL
+449 GKEKKEL

-494 LWLHTRKIHGSHV
+494 LWLHTQKIHGSHV
-507 ILCSGGQEVPEED
+507 ILCCQGQEVPEED
-520 LRQAARLAAY
+520 LLQAARLAAY
-530 FSQARDSANVPVDC
+530 FSQAKDSANVPVDC

-559 MVTYTNARTVYVT
+559 MVTYTNARTLYVT
-572 PEEAEVKALFTER
+572 PEEAEVKALSAER
-585 RGKNGGGVRD
+585 KGKNGGQVR
-595 RSPQ
+595 Q